1 MALRYIICYFHKY
14 AKNNNNQGY
23 FLDIQ
28 RIIRYALSLAL
39 TLLFLLHVADALN
52 IPILTSL
59 ENQAYDARLKIT
71 LPEDIDKQVVIVDI
85 DEKSLEEIGQWPW
98 NRNILAKINDVLFE
112 HYQIKAIGY
121 DIVFAEEDIDEG
133 TRVLE
138 TMAMGS
144 LNDDSAFI
152 EEYQRVI
159 PSLQHD
165 QRFAESLKDR
175 KTVMGF
181 VLDTDTVK
189 GELPN
194 AITELDIDTI
204 NRLAINNSEGY
215 TANLKLLQSS
225 ALSGGFFNNPLI
237 DDDGVF
243 RRVPLLQI
251 NDNAVHESLAL
262 ALTRVASGSPTI
274 EMVVETSQ
282 DRDDLLLEWVTIG
295 EIAIPVDH
303 QSGVLIP
310 YIGKQKSFEYI
321 PATDVLNKKVDKE
334 ILQGKITL
342 FGASA
347 PGLLDL
353 RTTPLETA
361 YPGVEIHANIIQGIL
376 DGRILHAPGYIKGYE
391 FILIG
396 FIGIALTFLLPM
408 LSALHST
415 LVTLGSIVLLIGTNF
430 YAWSNAQLVLPI
442 AVPVL
447 LVVMLFTLQMTYG
460 FFVESRGKRQ
470 LAHLFGQYVP
480 PELVDEMSK
489 KMQEINL
496 DGEMR
501 EMSVLF
507 SDVRGFTTISESLEP
522 KELTDYINA
531 FLTPITRV
539 IHDNRGT
546 IDKYMGDAV
555 MAFWGAPLEDEQH
568 ALHALNAAISIVE
581 RMKSL
586 RQEFSEKNWP
596 EIYVGVGVN
605 TGNMNV
611 GNKGSEFRVDYTILG
626 DAVNLGSRLE
636 GLTKVYGVDIIT
648 SEFTKHAVAE
658 YEYRELDRVRVKGK
672 DKPVTIYEPLGLIEN
687 VSKSDRKL
695 LRQFHIGIKQYRAQ
709 NWDAAERE
717 ILALSQLEPGR
728 KIYRIYLDRIRYF
741 RENPPADNWD
751 GSFTHTAK

>member
-1 MALRYIICYFHKY
+1 M
-14 AKNNNNQGY
+14 
-23 FLDIQ
+23 DIQ

-39 TLLFLLHVADALN
+39 TLAFLLHVGEILN

-71 LPEDIDKQVVIVDI
+71 LPENVDKQVVIVDI
-85 DEKSLEEIGQWPW
+85 DEKSLEAIGQWPW
-98 NRNILAKINDVLFE
+98 NRNILAKINDVLFD

-121 DIVFAEEDIDEG
+121 DIVFAEEDVDEG
-133 TRVLE
+133 AKLLDEMANSSLKDNPDFIAEYNRV
-138 TMAMGS
+138 MS
-144 LNDDSAFI
+144 
-152 EEYQRVI
+152 
-159 PSLQHD
+159 SLQHD

-181 VLDTDTVK
+181 VMDTDTIK
-189 GELPN
+189 GGLPK
-194 AITELDIDTI
+194 AITELDKKTLKK
-204 NRLAINNSEGY
+204 LAINKTEGY
-215 TANLKLLQSS
+215 TANLKQLQQS
-225 ALSGGFFNNPLI
+225 AFSGGFFNNPLL

-243 RRVPLLQI
+243 RRVPLLQTYE
-251 NDNAVHESLAL
+251 NELHESLAL
-262 ALTRVASGSPTI
+262 ALARAATGSPVI
-274 EMVVETSQ
+274 EMVVETNS
-282 DRDDLLLEWVTIG
+282 DSDDLFLEWVTIG

-303 QSGVLIP
+303 ESGVLVP

-321 PATDVLNKKVDKE
+321 SATDVLNKKVDKD
-334 ILQGKITL
+334 ILSGKITL
-342 FGASA
+342 FGTSA

-353 RTTPLETA
+353 RTIPLEPA
-361 YPGVEIHANIIQGIL
+361 YPGVEVHANIIQGIL
-376 DGRILHAPGYIKGYE
+376 DGRILHAPGYTKGYE
-391 FILIG
+391 FILIS
-396 FIGIALTFLLPM
+396 FIGIALTFSLPV
-408 LSALHST
+408 LSALFST
-415 LVTLGSIVLLIGTNF
+415 LVILGSIVLLIATNF

-442 AVPVL
+442 AAPVL
-447 LVVMLFTLQMTYG
+447 LVIMLFALQMTYG

-489 KMQEINL
+489 KMEDINL

-531 FLTPITRV
+531 FLTPITKV
-539 IHDNRGT
+539 IHDDRGT

-555 MAFWGAPLEDEQH
+555 MAFWGAPLEDDQH
-568 ALHALNAAISIVE
+568 ALHALTAALGIIE

-586 RQEFSEKNWP
+586 REEFAIKQWP
-596 EIYVGVGVN
+596 EIHVGVGVN
-605 TGNMNV
+605 SGIMNV

-648 SEFTKHAVAE
+648 SEFTRHAVPE
-658 YEYRELDRVRVKGK
+658 FEYRELDRVRVKGK
-672 DKPVTIYEPLGLIEN
+672 DKTVTIYEPLGLLEN
-687 VSKSDRKL
+687 IDKSERKL
-695 LRQFHIGIKQYRAQ
+695 LKQFHIGIKQYRAQ

-717 ILALSQLEPGR
+717 IFGLSQLDPDR
-728 KIYRIYLDRIRYF
+728 KIYHIYLDRIMHY
-741 RENPPADNWD
+741 RENPPADDWD
-751 GSFTHTAK
+751 GSFTHTSK